1 MKVLKFGGTSM
12 ADESTWMAVLNI
24 IKDSDTPFVVVSA
37 TSGTTNSLL
46 EAAEL
51 ARLDKVDE
59 AYALSEI
66 IKQKHYDVVRNFLEQ
81 NNDSSEDILFD
92 DCCDWIDKHIAILN
106 NFLLGISTLGEL
118 TPRSIDTIS
127 SIGERISS
135 YLLAKCGTV
144 VGLNTVY
151 VDARDILKTDSNFG
165 QAKPNLKALG
175 DNVRLL
181 LKHHEKGNIPII
193 GGFYGSDY
201 KGNVTTLGRGGSD
214 YTASL
219 IGMAAKADM
228 IEIWTDVSGMYTSDP
243 RYIEHTQ
250 FIEEIGFNQAA
261 ELAYFGAKVLH
272 PATIQPAIDQNI
284 PVFVKNTFEPDH
296 RGTKI
301 SSDAKMD
308 DIVRAI
314 AFKKDITIITISSSR
329 MLMAYGFLA
338 RVFDIFEEHRVP
350 VDLVST
356 SEVSI
361 SMSIDDASN
370 LDELIKALEEI
381 GDVKTREEQALIS
394 VIGVE
399 FLDTSGL
406 ASRAFGVLNDI
417 PIHLI
422 SQGSSDIN
430 LSLVVDN
437 DKAIEA
443 VQLLHN
449 EFFQP
454 AEKMAK

>member
-12 ADESTWMAVLNI
+12 ADDKTWVSVLNI
-24 IKDSDTPFVVVSA
+24 IKESNTPIVVVSA

-46 EAAEL
+46 KAAEL
-51 ARLDKVDE
+51 ARKGNIDE
-59 AYALSEI
+59 AYALSEK
-66 IKQKHYDVVRNFLEQ
+66 IKQKHYDIVRDFLEK
-81 NNDSSEDILFD
+81 NGNSNDDGLFD

-106 NFLLGISTLGEL
+106 NFLLGISTLNEL

-135 YLLAKCGTV
+135 FLLSKCGTV
-144 VGLNTVY
+144 LGLKTVY
-151 VDARDILKTDSNFG
+151 VDARDILKTDSNHG
-165 QAKPNLKALG
+165 QAKPDLKALH

-181 LKHHEKGNIPII
+181 EKHHEAGKIPII

-219 IGMAAKADM
+219 IGMAIKADM

-243 RYIEHTQ
+243 RYIKNTR

-272 PATIQPAIDQNI
+272 PATIQPAVERNI

-296 RGTKI
+296 PGTKI
-301 SSDAKMD
+301 SSDAKGD
-308 DIVRAI
+308 NIVRAI

-338 RVFDIFEEHRVP
+338 RVFDIFEEFRVP

-370 LDELIKALEEI
+370 LDELLVELEKI
-381 GDVKTREEQALIS
+381 GDVNTRNEQALIS
-394 VIGVE
+394 IIGVE
-399 FLDTSGL
+399 FLDASGL
-406 ASRAFGVLNDI
+406 ASRAFGVLKNI

-430 LSLVVDN
+430 LTLVVDN

-443 VQLLHN
+443 VQLLHD
-449 EFFQP
+449 EFFQTE
-454 AEKMAK
+454 EKAVK